1 MTAAAKRASYTKVAF
16 HTPAAMADEAAGL
29 LIAGGALGCAV
40 AEMARPGRR
49 PRAVVTLEAYFDSIA
64 PARLARIK
72 RAMAD
77 AGMLHATVRDGVARR
92 VVDPGWATLWKKRFG
107 PFRVGRRMLIVPPW
121 NRAREKGRVTIVISP
136 ARAFGT
142 GHHPTTAGALRAI
155 EDLATA
161 RVRHALDV
169 GTGSGILALAMN
181 LLGTGRVLAID
192 IDPDAVENARE
203 NAVLSGIGAAQI
215 RFSSTPLKS
224 IRGRFDLVTANILS
238 SSLTEMAP
246 RLANLTRPGGRLV
259 LGGILAGE
267 AGEVLEHYR
276 PRFRCLH
283 RRVNRGW
290 ATLVFAR

>member
-1 MTAAAKRASYTKVAF
+1 M
-16 HTPAAMADEAAGL
+16 
-29 LIAGGALGCAV
+29 
-40 AEMARPGRR
+40 
-49 PRAVVTLEAYFDSIA
+49 
-64 PARLARIK
+64 
-72 RAMAD
+72 
-77 AGMLHATVRDGVARR
+77 
-92 VVDPGWATLWKKRFG
+92 WKKRFG
-107 PFRVGRRMLIVPPW
+107 PFPVGRRLLIVPPW

-169 GTGSGILALAMN
+169 GTGSGILALAMTM
-181 LLGTGRVLAID
+181 LGTGKILAID
-192 IDPDAVENARE
+192 IDPDAVDNARE
-203 NAVLSGIGAAQI
+203 NAELNGVGAAQI

-224 IRGRFDLVTANILS
+224 NARKIRSRDGKYPEFLADRDGAASGNPHS
-238 SSLTEMAP
+238 S
-246 RLANLTRPGGRLV
+246 RGGRLV

-283 RRVNRGW
+283 RRV
-290 ATLVFAR
+290 